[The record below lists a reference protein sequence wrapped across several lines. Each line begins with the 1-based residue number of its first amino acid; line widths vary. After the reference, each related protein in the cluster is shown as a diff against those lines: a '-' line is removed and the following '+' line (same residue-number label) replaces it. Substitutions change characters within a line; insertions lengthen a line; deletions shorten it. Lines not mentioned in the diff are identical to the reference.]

1 MSTVPALKKLYAE
14 QVVPELTK
22 LRGYKNVH
30 QVPRITKIVINTG
43 IDSEADKNQIADIT
57 PLAKLVKLQY
67 LQLEDNQIQKIDAVA
82 SLKALNALYLSRNQI
97 EAIAPVAELPKL
109 AALYLEKN
117 KVSDASP
124 LKAQRWLERLDLKDN
139 QLKDV
144 SALSGMTEL
153 RYLFLERNQIGDLAP
168 LVEMAKKDAAGERRF
183 APYWNLYLAGN
194 PVSDASKAQ
203 VAELAKIGVRVKT
216 E

>member
-1 MSTVPALKKLYAE
+1 M
-14 QVVPELTK
+14 
-22 LRGYKNVH
+22 
-30 QVPRITKIVINTG
+30 
-43 IDSEADKNQIADIT
+43 
-57 PLAKLVKLQY
+57 
-67 LQLEDNQIQKIDAVA
+67 
-82 SLKALNALYLSRNQI
+82 NALYLSRNQI

>member
-1 MSTVPALKKLYAE
+1 M
-14 QVVPELTK
+14 
-22 LRGYKNVH
+22 
-30 QVPRITKIVINTG
+30 
-43 IDSEADKNQIADIT
+43 
-57 PLAKLVKLQY
+57 
-67 LQLEDNQIQKIDAVA
+67 
-82 SLKALNALYLSRNQI
+82 
-97 EAIAPVAELPKL
+97 
-109 AALYLEKN
+109 EKN